1 MLRLLSMSPIRRPG
15 RLTARA
21 CEHRLTVPRATVA
34 SARLALIAAAALA
47 AAACGGGRGD
57 TYAKAIDRQGAC
69 CEQLTAGRDAC
80 LAEIV
85 RVDDPAAARA
95 PANQDSYAC
104 VADHFVCD
112 PATGRA
118 TAESNQRQLDCITDL
133 GQ

>member
-1 MLRLLSMSPIRRPG
+1 MLRLLSTSPIRSLDQVAG
-15 RLTARA
+15 RG
-21 CEHRLTVPRATVA
+21 CERRLTVPRTTVA
-34 SARLALIAAAALA
+34 SVRLALVVAMIAAAG
-47 AAACGGGRGD
+47 CGGGRGD

-69 CEQLTAGRDAC
+69 CEQLATGREAC

-104 VADHFVCD
+104 VVDHFVCD